1 MPNYQKMYLT
11 MFHAATDALEVAVE
25 DGQAAAESP
34 RMMRII
40 RLLSDAQRE
49 CEEIYMAEERRGRTE
64 SSAPTHFI

>member
-1 MPNYQKMYLT
+1 MGVNATPNYQKMYLT

-49 CEEIYMAEERRGRTE
+49 CEEIYMAED
-64 SSAPTHFI
+64 

>member
-49 CEEIYMAEERRGRTE
+49 CKEIYMAEE
-64 SSAPTHFI
+64 

>member
-11 MFHAATDALEVAVE
+11 MFHAATDALEVAVEE

-49 CEEIYMAEERRGRTE
+49 CEEIYMAEE
-64 SSAPTHFI
+64 

>member
-25 DGQAAAESP
+25 DGQAAESP

-49 CEEIYMAEERRGRTE
+49 CEEIYMTE
-64 SSAPTHFI
+64 D

>member
-34 RMMRII
+34 RMMR
-40 RLLSDAQRE
+40 S
-49 CEEIYMAEERRGRTE
+49 G
-64 SSAPTHFI
+64 SARKSTWRKNEKIPPAPFL

>member
-1 MPNYQKMYLT
+1 ML
-11 MFHAATDALEVAVE
+11 FRSATDALEVAVE

-49 CEEIYMAEERRGRTE
+49 CEEIYMAEE
-64 SSAPTHFI
+64 

>member
-1 MPNYQKMYLT
+1 MKMKEGYVMPNYQKMYLT

-49 CEEIYMAEERRGRTE
+49 CEEIYMAEE
-64 SSAPTHFI
+64 

>member
-40 RLLSDAQRE
+40 RLLSAAPRE
-49 CEEIYMAEERRGRTE
+49 CEEISMTE
-64 SSAPTHFI
+64 D